1 MAIAE
6 EMILFWITCGCTLLF
21 KLNRPHLWLFNSFSL
36 NWYEIGYLTSDLIP
50 NLLMKYWSVS
60 HRLNLWFC
68 LMGSQLW
75 SSFNI
80 LRILAFFWILVDA
93 RSMLTKFLRL
103 LRENSYE
110 LVSLFISLLKL
121 GFNLGLGLLEEIIL
135 NRCKTLSWLTP

>member
-1 MAIAE
+1 
-6 EMILFWITCGCTLLF
+6 MILFWITCGCTLLF
-21 KLNRPHLWLFNSFSL
+21 KLNRPHLWSFNSFSL

-103 LRENSYE
+103 LWENSYE
-110 LVSLFISLLKL
+110 LVSLFICLLKL

>member
-1 MAIAE
+1 MATAE
-6 EMILFWITCGCTLLF
+6 EMILFWITCGYTLLF
-21 KLNRPHLWLFNSFSL
+21 KLNRLHLWLFNSFSL

-50 NLLMKYWSVS
+50 NVLMKYWSVS
-60 HRLNLWFC
+60 HRLNLWLC

-75 SSFNI
+75 SFILYSQDFSFF
-80 LRILAFFWILVDA
+80 LILVDA

-103 LRENSYE
+103 LWENSYE
-110 LVSLFISLLKL
+110 LVSLFICLLKL

>member
-1 MAIAE
+1 MASPE
-6 EMILFWITCGCTLLF
+6 EVIVFWITCGYTLLF

-50 NLLMKYWSVS
+50 NVLMKYWSVS
-60 HRLNLWFC
+60 HRLNLWLC

-75 SSFNI
+75 SFILYSQDFSFF
-80 LRILAFFWILVDA
+80 LILVDA

-103 LRENSYE
+103 LWENSYE
-110 LVSLFISLLKL
+110 LVSFFICLLKL